1 MSNSNFLEKFSTT
14 SKGSKYPLQNDPLIG
29 HKIEPG
35 DAKMTFLVKIIN
47 FAIFFMQFGIGK
59 LLLLVRC
66 LYEETPNRQRFEF
79 D

>member
-1 MSNSNFLEKFSTT
+1 MSNSIFLEKFSTT

-47 FAIFFMQFGIGK
+47 FAIFFIQFGIGK
-59 LLLLVRC
+59 LLHVFFAKISTQNV
-66 LYEETPNRQRFEF
+66 TP
-79 D
+79 